1 MIVVDGL
8 GGSFVFFK
16 MGRVGHLLSPAA
28 QQDAYPLNGSRVTLQ
43 PNINTF
49 TSEGRR
55 PSMEGG

>member
-1 MIVVDGL
+1 MAWAGHL
-8 GGSFVFFK
+8 FFFK
-16 MGRVGHLLSPAA
+16 MGPVGHLLSPAA
-28 QQDAYPLNGSRVTLQ
+28 QQDAYPLNGSPVTLQ